1 MTTVLQVRR
10 LTGVL
15 LLVAG
20 GVGVGCGG
28 SSDAVD
34 GRVTV
39 LAAASLTEA
48 FTDIGDAFMADHPDT
63 TVTFNF
69 AGSSELATQLTEGAP
84 ADVFASADLA
94 HMARLGGIG
103 VVGDE
108 LVVFARNR
116 PEIVVAPGNPLAI
129 AGLDDLTDSDLVV
142 VTCAPQVPCGEY
154 ATAVF
159 ERAGVAVTP
168 DSHEAN
174 VKSVVTKVAL
184 GEADAGIAYA
194 TDVVAD
200 DDRIDGVGIPDD
212 VNVLAEYPIA
222 VTADASDAVRAQL
235 FVDFVRGD
243 AGQAILA
250 DHGFTS
256 T

>member
-1 MTTVLQVRR
+1 MRC

-15 LLVAG
+15 VLAA
-20 GVGVGCGG
+20 VGIGAGCGG
-28 SSDAVD
+28 SSDTAD
-34 GRVTV
+34 GQVTV
-39 LAAASLTEA
+39 FAAASLTEA

-69 AGSSELATQLTEGAP
+69 AGSSELATQITEGAP
-84 ADVFASADLA
+84 ADVFASADLT
-94 HMARLGGIG
+94 HMARLAG
-103 VVGDE
+103 VGAVGDE

-129 AGLDDLTDSDLVV
+129 TGLDDLTDADLVV

-154 ATAVF
+154 ATALF

-200 DDRIDGVGIPDD
+200 DDRIDGVDIPDD
-212 VNVLAEYPIA
+212 VNVLAEYPIS
-222 VTADASDAVRAQL
+222 VTAEGSDRVGAQE
-235 FVDFVRGD
+235 FVEFVRGD
-243 AGQAILA
+243 AGRAMLA
-250 DHGFTS
+250 DHGFTP